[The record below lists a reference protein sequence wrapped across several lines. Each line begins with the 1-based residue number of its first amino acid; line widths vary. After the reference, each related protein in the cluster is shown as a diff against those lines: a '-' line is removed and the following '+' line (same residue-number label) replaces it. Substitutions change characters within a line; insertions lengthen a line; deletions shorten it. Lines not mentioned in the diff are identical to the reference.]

1 MIEEP
6 FEQEIE
12 DYSKKNLADFHRV
25 YRVNGKLQI
34 NSIDCQGHG
43 DVLRTLSYTKKLQ
56 EKLGERIYLRILVEK
71 SILKE
76 TIAIFDEVRFTSD
89 FPEPTLICVEQ
100 TLDFHQHSPIWLRHR
115 RAQSVF
121 EWLGYPDIDL
131 QRTPRNEGHIA
142 VWESS
147 TNLRPSPRWKD
158 PVHPNDILD
167 FANSLGYDVMTVNYR
182 MPVSEVFQIISSSSF
197 CIGYEGIGN
206 VIAYNYR
213 KPMVIFSE
221 SKIITRNTSGPWPYV
236 TRKITPDLV
245 DNIDRIIDEQ
255 RVMINE
261 SEKTSQD

>member
-1 MIEEP
+1 MSKEP
-6 FEQEIE
+6 FEQEVE
-12 DYSKKNLADFHRV
+12 DYSKQPLSEFHRV

-71 SILKE
+71 SIMKE
-76 TIAIFDEVRFTSD
+76 TIGILDEVNFTSD
-89 FPEPTLICVEQ
+89 FPEPVLICVQEP
-100 TLDFHQHSPIWLRHR
+100 LDFHQHSPIWLRHK

-131 QRTPRNEGHIA
+131 RRSPRDKGHIA

-147 TNLRPSPRWKD
+147 KNIRPSPRWKD
-158 PVHPNDILD
+158 PVHPEDILE
-167 FANSLGYDVMTVNYR
+167 FAGSLGKDVIPVHYR
-182 MPVSEVFQIISSSSF
+182 MPVSEVFEIISTSSF
-197 CIGYEGIGN
+197 CIGYEGMGN

-213 KPMVIFSE
+213 KPMIVFSE

-255 RVMINE
+255 RVKIYE